1 MFEKIKEKIR
11 QQEEAEEQQRKEEIE
26 ELLALSE
33 KELLVELIFEL
44 RHLSEKLDDIENTV
58 QYISIQNY

>member
-11 QQEEAEEQQRKEEIE
+11 QQQEAEEQKRKEEIE

-44 RHLSEKLDDIENTV
+44 RNLGEKLDDIESTV
-58 QYISIQNY
+58 SYISINN

>member
-44 RHLSEKLDDIENTV
+44 RHLGEKLDDIENAV
-58 QYISIQNY
+58 QNISIQNY